1 MKSDFH
7 LPRLLWL
14 LVLFPLSALAQPE
27 AELKVEGRVERMQIC
42 VSGVDLVRLD
52 FNLNLRVE
60 TQGQKHIIF
69 PKATPLVYYW
79 RIAPDMET
87 LVASDFGHIG
97 WVTASEDVR
106 DLPTTPRKNYRILK
120 SGRSLEFS
128 IEFSAFEKPLAPGN
142 YLLQVIA
149 ENWHGPIDRIGEL
162 ERNWRRYGKLWAKP
176 FRSEPIEFTVP
187 EGLNMAECK

>member
-1 MKSDFH
+1 M
-7 LPRLLWL
+7 
-14 LVLFPLSALAQPE
+14 A
-27 AELKVEGRVERMQIC
+27 
-42 VSGVDLVRLD
+42 RLD
-52 FNLNLRVE
+52 FNLHLKVE
-60 TQGQKHIIF
+60 TTGQEHIIF
-69 PKATPLVYYW
+69 PVATPLVYYW
-79 RIAPDMET
+79 RVAPDMET
-87 LVASDFGHIG
+87 LSASYFGHVG
-97 WVTASEDVR
+97 WVTASEDVK
-106 DLPTTPRKNYRILK
+106 DLPTTPRKDYRILK

-128 IEFSAFEKPLAPGN
+128 IDFSAPEKPLAPGH